1 MMPIENTW
9 PCIVSLSLANKK
21 SWSKIWLKFKLDFT
35 PLKSFY
41 TEHQLLLGSKL
52 FLFKVKTVDVV
63 TKVEGWWW
71 LWKCARG
78 HPFGA
83 KIFMGICPRTLSEHS
98 KKQTVFLERS
108 SRKTVSVFLER
119 SSRKTVSFEKQIM
132 SNDKYPSIYI
142 YFHAKWRLHCVY
154 YPSNIFHNMCS
165 FENWGISPDILQF

>member
-9 PCIVSLSLANKK
+9 PCIVSLFLANKK

-41 TEHQLLLGSKL
+41 TEHPLLLGSNV

-83 KIFMGICPRTLSEHS
+83 KISKHIHLFSCQMAATLCLLSFKYFSQHVQFWKLGNIPRYSPVLAGEYL
-98 KKQTVFLERS
+98 V
-108 SRKTVSVFLER
+108 
-119 SSRKTVSFEKQIM
+119 
-132 SNDKYPSIYI
+132 
-142 YFHAKWRLHCVY
+142 AWCV
-154 YPSNIFHNMCS
+154 
-165 FENWGISPDILQF
+165 